1 MIRNTIS
8 DHPIEKESQNPGSP
22 FLVRISLDSSN
33 SKFPFSNRPYILPG
47 ASHCAGSDAMHTR
60 HLQFL
65 HHLLCQ
71 IILVR
76 ARVQPVSKGCCSKFT
91 SRDRKDT
98 PNPMNQIFAST
109 YVQLHANA
117 PKQTHDMQ
125 RENQKQE
132 KTPGRW
138 KLKEN
143 CQTNDGTGLDS
154 IFATWWQDT
163 VPAAIQKS

>member
-8 DHPIEKESQNPGSP
+8 DRPIEKESQNPGSP

-47 ASHCAGSDAMHTR
+47 ASLCAGSDAMHTR
-60 HLQFL
+60 HSSSTTSYAELFWWEPQFSQSPRAAAPSSPVGIEKIPQTQWIRFLLQ
-65 HHLLCQ
+65 
-71 IILVR
+71 
-76 ARVQPVSKGCCSKFT
+76 S
-91 SRDRKDT
+91 
-98 PNPMNQIFAST
+98 

-138 KLKEN
+138 KWKEN

-154 IFATWWQDT
+154 IFAAWWQDT
-163 VPAAIQKS
+163 VPAAIQKLD